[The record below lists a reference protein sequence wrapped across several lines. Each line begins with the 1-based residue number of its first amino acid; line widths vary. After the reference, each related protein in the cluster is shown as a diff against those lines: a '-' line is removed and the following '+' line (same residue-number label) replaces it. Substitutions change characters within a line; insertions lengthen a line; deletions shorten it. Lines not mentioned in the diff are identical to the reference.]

1 MNKLKEDIQ
10 IPAEVTPEKTEKTPA
25 NSPAAKKLMRF
36 LDGSFMTKENVV
48 DMLPFLLFISLI
60 GIIYI
65 GNRYYSEKNVFKM
78 NAISNELK
86 ELRSEYITTKS
97 ELMFKSKQSE
107 VAKAIAET
115 GLKESVVPPKKI
127 VVTKEELNTK

>member
-1 MNKLKEDIQ
+1 MNKIKEDIE
-10 IPAEVTPEKTEKTPA
+10 IPAEPIPEIKDKASA
-25 NSPAAKKLMRF
+25 NAPSAKKVMRF
-36 LDGSFMTKENVV
+36 LDGSFMAKENVA

-60 GIIYI
+60 GIFYI
-65 GNRYYSEKNVFKM
+65 SIRYYSEKNVFKM

-86 ELRSEYITTKS
+86 ELRSEYINTKS

>member
-1 MNKLKEDIQ
+1 MNKLKEDIE
-10 IPAEVTPEKTEKTPA
+10 IPAEVTPEKVEKKVA
-25 NSPAAKKLMRF
+25 NPPAAKKLMRF
-36 LDGSFMTKENVV
+36 LDGSFMAKENVA

-60 GIIYI
+60 GIFYI
-65 GNRYYSEKNVFKM
+65 SIRYYSEKNVFRM

-86 ELRSEYITTKS
+86 ELRSEYISTKS

-127 VVTKEELNTK
+127 VVTNEELNTK

>member
-1 MNKLKEDIQ
+1 MNKLKEDIE
-10 IPAEVTPEKTEKTPA
+10 IPTEAVPEPKEKAATNP
-25 NSPAAKKLMRF
+25 PAAKKVMRF
-36 LDGSFMTKENVV
+36 LDGSFMAKENVIG
-48 DMLPFLLFISLI
+48 MLPFLFFLFII
-60 GIIYI
+60 GLFYI

-107 VAKAIAET
+107 VAKAVTET